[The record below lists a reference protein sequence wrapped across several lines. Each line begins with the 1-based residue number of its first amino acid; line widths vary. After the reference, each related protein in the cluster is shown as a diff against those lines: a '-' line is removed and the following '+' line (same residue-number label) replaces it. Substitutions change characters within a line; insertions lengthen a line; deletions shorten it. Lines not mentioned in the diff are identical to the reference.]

1 MSIAVLLE
9 LQVKP
14 ESESVG
20 DMKAYLKEI
29 LPDTRAY
36 DGCEGLDVYGN
47 MDDTGNLVL
56 YELWAS
62 RPQYEKYL
70 GWRSETGVVDK
81 LGSML
86 AGPPSIRYFDP
97 VDA

>member
-9 LQVKP
+9 IQVKP
-14 ESESVG
+14 ENVG
-20 DMKAYLKEI
+20 DMKAYLKDI

-47 MDDTGNLVL
+47 MDDGDNLVL
-56 YELWAS
+56 YERWGS

-70 GWRSETGVVDK
+70 AWRSETGVVDK

-86 AGPPSIRYFDP
+86 AGPPSIRYFEK